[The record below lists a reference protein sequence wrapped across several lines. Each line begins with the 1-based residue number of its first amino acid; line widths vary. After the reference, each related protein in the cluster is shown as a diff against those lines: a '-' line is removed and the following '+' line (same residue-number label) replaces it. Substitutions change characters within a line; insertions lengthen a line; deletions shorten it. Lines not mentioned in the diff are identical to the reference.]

1 MCFLTAYPRFP
12 LANENPMVTPRE
24 LSSEEAA
31 LLSHLSVD
39 EDKVNTIE
47 ATSRE
52 QSESGKRSAY
62 RFTVKFSADHQAATK
77 S

>member
-1 MCFLTAYPRFP
+1 
-12 LANENPMVTPRE
+12 MVTPRE

-47 ATSRE
+47 GTSRE
-52 QSESGKRSAY
+52 QSESEIWKKERTY
-62 RFTVKFSADHQAATK
+62 LLRQVFS
-77 S
+77 